1 MGIDLPDRGR
11 TKNHARKEL
20 KSPNPY
26 LRLLAQLYQFLGRRT
41 DSKFNAVVAKRLIQ
55 ARRFKTVMSLSK
67 VVKLMKNSEDQIC
80 VVVGTIT
87 SRFIFCAFIYLLHA
101 HS

>member
-11 TKNHARKEL
+11 VKNTSRKGL

-26 LRLLAQLYQFLGRRT
+26 LKLLTDLYQFLARRT
-41 DSKFNAVVAKRLIQ
+41 DSKFNAVIAKRLIQ

-67 VVKLMKNSEDQIC
+67 LVSHMEGHEDKIC
-80 VVVGTIT
+80 VVVGTISST
-87 SRFIFCAFIYLLHA
+87 SSFELVE
-101 HS
+101 